1 MPFKP
6 RSKVIAPIDFSDSSV
21 DAVREG
27 LRCAASP
34 ECVHVLHVV
43 FDLEPVV
50 APYGYGNFTEPEW
63 FTTCQTRAGTRLQ
76 EFVKE
81 HNFEGVKTAMV
92 VGNAGREITKYASD
106 EKADLIV
113 IPSHG
118 YHGLNRW
125 LLGSTTEQVL
135 RHAHC
140 PVYVLRR
147 RDAE

>member
-6 RSKVIAPIDFSDSSV
+6 KNKVIVPIDFSDSSA

-34 ECVHVLHVV
+34 ASVHVLHVV
-43 FDLEPVV
+43 FDFQPMV
-50 APYGYGNFTEPEW
+50 APYGYWNFQEPEW
-63 FTTCQTRAGTRLQ
+63 FQTCQQKAGDQLNDFIT
-76 EFVKE
+76 E
-81 HNFEGVKTAMV
+81 HKFDGVKQAIV
-92 VGNAGREITKYASD
+92 FGNPGREITEYAD
-106 EKADLIV
+106 KEEADLIV

-118 YHGLNRW
+118 YHGLNRL
-125 LLGSTTEQVL
+125 LLGSTAERVL

-140 PVYVLRR
+140 SVYVLRR

>member
-1 MPFKP
+1 MRFKP
-6 RSKVIAPIDFSDSSV
+6 RNKVIIPVDFSDSSI

-34 ECVHVLHVV
+34 ESVHILHVV
-43 FDLEPVV
+43 FDLEPAL
-50 APYGYGNFTEPEW
+50 APYGYWNFTEPTWYDNCEKNA
-63 FTTCQTRAGTRLQ
+63 TARLN
-76 EFVKE
+76 EFIRE
-81 HNFEGVKTAMV
+81 SGFEGVTPV
-92 VGNAGREITKYASD
+92 LIFGEPWREITKYAAD
-106 EKADLIV
+106 QEADLIV

-118 YHGLNRW
+118 YHGLNRV
-125 LLGSTTEQVL
+125 LLGSTAERVL